1 MIERNENINYK
12 KTYRADAEKKSLSK
26 RLNIIEGQI
35 RGINN
40 MIENDR
46 YCDDILTQLVAVN
59 KAIKSLENMILERHL
74 ENCIS
79 EQIKKGNT
87 EITEE
92 IKNLFKKLN

>member
-1 MIERNENINYK
+1 MSERNENINYK
-12 KTYRADAEKKSLSK
+12 KTYRTDAEKKSLSK